1 MPDVICLGIFVAD
14 VVARPVDKWPD
25 RGRLVLVDDM
35 QLHTGG
41 CAANTA
47 VGLVR
52 MGIPTGIIGK
62 VGADAFGDFFRRA
75 MEREGVDTRGMVV
88 DASSHT
94 SATMV
99 MVHADG
105 ERSFIHFIGANAV
118 LRPEDVDFEIIRPA
132 KILHVAGAMIMPGLD
147 GEPTA
152 LLLKRAK
159 QAGIITAMDTVWDT
173 TGRWMELVKPGLPY
187 VDYFLPSF
195 EEAKMLAGKQDPA
208 DVAQVLRDAGAG
220 VVALKMG
227 TRGCYVRSADAEL
240 RLPAYRVNTV
250 DATGAGD
257 AFAAGFLAGVAL
269 GWDLERTAKLAN
281 AAGALCTT
289 AMGTTAG
296 LRSLQET
303 EALTKTAETLP
314 M

>member
-1 MPDVICLGIFVAD
+1 MAEVICLGIFVAD
-14 VVARPVDKWPD
+14 VVARPVDQWPD

-62 VGADAFGDFFRRA
+62 VGSDAFGDFFRRA
-75 MEREGVDTRGMVV
+75 MEREGVETKGMVV
-88 DASSHT
+88 DTSSHT

-105 ERSFIHFIGANAV
+105 ERSFIHYIGANAV
-118 LRPEDVDFEIIRPA
+118 LRPEDIDFDIIRPA
-132 KILHVAGAMIMPGLD
+132 RILHVAGAMIMAGLD
-147 GEPTA
+147 GEQTA
-152 LLLKRAK
+152 LLLKKAK
-159 QAGIITAMDTVWDT
+159 EAGIITAMDTVWDT
-173 TGRWMELVKPGLPY
+173 TGRWLELLKPSLPY
-187 VDYFLPSF
+187 VDYFVPSF
-195 EEAKMLAGKQDPA
+195 EEAKMLAGKEEPA
-208 DVAQVLRDAGAG
+208 DVAQVLRAAGAK

-227 TRGCYVRSADAEL
+227 IKGCYVRSDHAEL
-240 RLPAYRVNTV
+240 RLPAFKVDTV

-257 AFAAGFLAGVAL
+257 AFAAGFLAGVAH

-296 LRSLQET
+296 LRSLEET
-303 EALTKTAETLP
+303 EALTKTARALP